1 MEVSLMEGGFGPL
14 VIQEEVVPTLFLF
27 TILDIQTYRL
37 GYRGDTILDVQQVRE
52 QMKSNGVM
60 RNEMTESQYVY

>member
-14 VIQEEVVPTLFLF
+14 VVQEEVVPTLFLF

>member
-14 VIQEEVVPTLFLF
+14 VVQEEVVPTLFLF

-60 RNEMTESQYVY
+60 RNEMTESQHVY